1 MLRFRSLA
9 SGSSGNATL
18 VEASSGAGAPTRVLI
33 DCGLGVRQLAQRLAQ
48 AGLGVEDIDALFITH
63 EHGDHVGCALTLSAR
78 HRIPLWTSQG
88 TWQAAAGARHEACIN
103 VTADGQSVTIGQGQ

>member
-18 VEASSGAGAPTRVLI
+18 LEARSGTEAPTRVLI
-33 DCGLGVRQLAQRLAQ
+33 DCGLGVRQLSQRLAQ

-63 EHGDHVGCALTLSAR
+63 
-78 HRIPLWTSQG
+78 
-88 TWQAAAGARHEACIN
+88 
-103 VTADGQSVTIGQGQ
+103 